1 VRYCIVRHVG
11 FLVGL
16 GRPAGDAEAPVQT
29 VDQVIALLRRP
40 IPSADELTAAFD
52 RLHANE
58 KAALSKLETQV
69 ETDLFDA
76 LTALF
81 VDPARSGRA
90 RKALTAAV
98 GESTF
103 EILAAYLAFIRTA
116 HYWTETHPEL
126 AFEPDMV
133 RLMEG
138 RPDLASLVLDASDA
152 ELVKAKQDVRQ
163 VTSQLHRAERAL
175 RDSEIRLEG
184 QAGAFRAAVGGEP
197 PAVSLDA
204 LVETV
209 DKYTD
214 GQARCAFYLANKER
228 TEMRHI
234 TGMPESYAH
243 AV

>member
-1 VRYCIVRHVG
+1 VRHVG

-98 GESTF
+98 GESRDFGCVPGLHPHGSLLDRDAPGAGFRTRYGSPHGR
-103 EILAAYLAFIRTA
+103 AAR
-116 HYWTETHPEL
+116 P
-126 AFEPDMV
+126 
-133 RLMEG
+133 RL
-138 RPDLASLVLDASDA
+138 
-152 ELVKAKQDVRQ
+152 
-163 VTSQLHRAERAL
+163 
-175 RDSEIRLEG
+175 
-184 QAGAFRAAVGGEP
+184 AGAGRVGRGAGQGKAGCSSGNFTIASGRTGSTRQRNP
-197 PAVSLDA
+197 P
-204 LVETV
+204 
-209 DKYTD
+209 
-214 GQARCAFYLANKER
+214 
-228 TEMRHI
+228 
-234 TGMPESYAH
+234 
-243 AV
+243 